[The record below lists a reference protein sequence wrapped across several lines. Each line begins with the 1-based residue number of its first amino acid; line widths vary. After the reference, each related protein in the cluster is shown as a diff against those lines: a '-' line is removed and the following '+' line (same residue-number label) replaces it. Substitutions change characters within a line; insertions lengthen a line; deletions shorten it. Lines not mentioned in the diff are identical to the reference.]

1 MNSQTNRFY
10 DQPRKLV
17 IHDRAKYH
25 RNLRNDFAKKAQR
38 QTKPAP
44 DNSLIGEMRMTRQ
57 AYTDI
62 EGTIG
67 KRPAE
72 SGGILLS
79 DTYDYTITCMVFDI
93 AASQNTTVYQPNT
106 AFLNSVLKGRND
118 QFVGIVHSHTAGYGR
133 LSGQDQNAAWS
144 NITSPGNPHLQ
155 AYLMPIVQT
164 IPDTGRFEII
174 PYIVTC
180 HPAGKGRV
188 IVKKVNLKIID

>member
-1 MNSQTNRFY
+1 MNKQMNRFY

-25 RNLRNDFAKKAQR
+25 KNLRNDFAQKAQR
-38 QTKPAP
+38 PPKPDP
-44 DNSLIGEMRMTRQ
+44 DSRLIREMRMTRQ

-62 EGTIG
+62 EETIG

-79 DTYDYTITCMVFDI
+79 DKYDYTITCMVFDI
-93 AASQNTTVYQPNT
+93 AASQNSTVYQPNT

-133 LSGQDQNAAWS
+133 LSGQDKNAAWS

-164 IPDTGRFEII
+164 IPDTGRFQII
-174 PYIVTC
+174 PHIVTC

-188 IVKKVNLKIID
+188 IVKKVKLSIID